1 MLQQVIY
8 VDVLVILNLIITF
21 FLLLATELFT
31 KEKGKRWRIFLGA
44 LAGGIY
50 ALQVFLPEMG
60 ALFNVLSRIIAGA
73 FITYI
78 SFGFKTYKRFIKLSL
93 VFLAVTFLFAGL
105 MIGLWLVFAPSGMII
120 NNSVVYFGISL
131 PVMIAATA
139 VCYLISLV
147 FSRILMRN
155 RPQTT
160 IFDFFLEVDGKSV
173 NGRAML
179 DTGNTLSESFSGY
192 PVVVCTYNFL
202 QDILPEDSH
211 GFFKGDITEISANG
225 NTEWQKRQRL
235 VAYSTVADKGM
246 LPAFRPD
253 KLILKNSTQT
263 DKVFVAVINYKK
275 HINEGF
281 DMLLGPNLF

>member
-31 KEKGKRWRIFLGA
+31 KERGKRWRIFLGA

-93 VFLAVTFLFAGL
+93 IFLAMTFLFAGL

-160 IFDFFLEVDGKSV
+160 IFDFVLEVDGKSV

-202 QDILPEDSH
+202 QDILPEESH

-225 NTEWQKRQRL
+225 NTEWQKRQRF